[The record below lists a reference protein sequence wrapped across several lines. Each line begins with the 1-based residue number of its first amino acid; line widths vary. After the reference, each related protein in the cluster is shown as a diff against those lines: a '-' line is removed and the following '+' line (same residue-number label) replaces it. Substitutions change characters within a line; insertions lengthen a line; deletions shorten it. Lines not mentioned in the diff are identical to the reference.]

1 MPAPPSI
8 LRAIRR
14 EGGVTAIMTGATE
27 PFMIPYALA
36 LGAGAFEAG
45 LLSSGRNLLVAILQL
60 WSAEL
65 AGWMRSRRRLVLVT
79 IAVQGMLWV
88 PLAFAGSLFGAYA
101 VLGLIA
107 CYTLGTAIA
116 ALGGPAWGSLMA
128 DHVPAET
135 RGRFFGGRART
146 VGLCTTAAM
155 LLAGLVLHGTT
166 RTPLV
171 GFGILCVVAAVSR
184 LASWAAVRR
193 VPEQPDGAGTG
204 RQFSFGEF
212 LRAAP
217 HSNFARFSLTLGAFG
232 FATHMASPFFAVY
245 VLEGRGLG
253 YLTYAL
259 VILTGSLVGSV
270 GGAWWGRVGDRTGNH
285 AILRWATLGV
295 CGMPLLWLVAPNAVA
310 LTAVNATGAFLWS
323 GINLSATNFLCD
335 AVTPAKRHTCLA
347 YFNVVN
353 GVGIGLGALTGGL
366 VLHAFPHTTEAAFAT
381 LFAISAALRA
391 AVALTLRRSVHEV
404 RAVEPDAFRQLVL
417 DLGGQRLVAVL
428 DALPGRGPRAGQDQ

>member
-1 MPAPPSI
+1 MTAPRSI

-65 AGWMRSRRRLVLVT
+65 AGWMRSRRRLVLIT
-79 IAVQGMLWV
+79 IAVQGVLWV
-88 PLAFAGSLFGAYA
+88 PLAFAGSLFGSYA

-128 DHVPAET
+128 DYVPAET
-135 RGRFFGGRART
+135 RGRFFGRRARAI
-146 VGLCTTAAM
+146 GLCTTAAM

-171 GFGILCVVAAVSR
+171 GFGILCAVAAASR

-193 VPEQPDGAGTG
+193 IPEQPDGAGTG

-212 LRAAP
+212 LRATP
-217 HSNFARFSLTLGAFG
+217 NSNFARFSLSLGAFD

-259 VILTGSLVGSV
+259 IILTGSLVGSL

-285 AILRWATLGV
+285 AILRWTTLGV
-295 CGMPLLWLVAPNAVA
+295 CGMPLIWLVAPNAVA
-310 LTAVNATGAFLWS
+310 LAAVNATGAFLWS
-323 GINLSATNFLCD
+323 GINLSATNFLYD
-335 AVTPAKRHTCLA
+335 AVTPPKRHTCLA

-366 VLHAFPHTTEAAFAT
+366 ILHAFPHTTETAFAT
-381 LFAISAALRA
+381 LFATSVALRTA
-391 AVALTLRRSVHEV
+391 AALTLRRGVHEV
-404 RAVEPDAFRQLVL
+404 RAVEPGTFRQLVL
-417 DLGGQRLVAVL
+417 DLGRQRLVAVL
-428 DALPGRGPRAGQDQ
+428 DALPGRGARGDREQ